1 MFKGHPKGLMV
12 LFFTEM
18 WERFGF
24 YTMLALFTLYMKHY
38 FGWDTEKSG
47 QVYGLYL
54 AFVYFTPLVGGFI
67 ADKFLGY
74 RKTINIGAAILMVGY
89 ALLAIPN
96 PTEMFFYMALAV
108 LVIGNGLFKANIS
121 VLVGNLYDTNSPL
134 KDAAYNIF
142 YMGIN
147 VGAFLAPIAA
157 SFLRNKAPLY
167 VKEWFGITVNG
178 FNLAFGAAAVGML
191 LSLVIFNIYKE
202 FYLDS
207 DRVKHEEASVN
218 GKEISP
224 EQEKER
230 IFALLVIFFIVI
242 FFWMAFHQNGF
253 ALTLFADESVRR
265 TVSLFGY
272 TISIPPELY
281 QVFNPLFILI
291 LTPVVVG
298 FFGYLAKKG
307 KEPST
312 PAKIGIGML
321 LTGFAFM
328 IMVGASLA
336 GGNLDNNSA
345 SPMWLISTYLVVTFG
360 ELCLSPMGLSFVSKV
375 APPRMKGL
383 MMGGWFVATAIGNYL
398 AGFVGRYYHVWPHSK
413 FFLLLSV
420 LAFVSFGLVMLSL
433 KKLNHATREEID

>member
-24 YTMLALFTLYMKHY
+24 YTMMALFTLYMDSY
-38 FGWDTEKSG
+38 FHWGPKKAG
-47 QVYGLYL
+47 QIYGLYL
-54 AFVYFTPLVGGFI
+54 AFVYFTPLIGGFI
-67 ADKFLGY
+67 ADRFLGY
-74 RKTINIGAAILMVGY
+74 RKTINIGAAILMIGY
-89 ALLAIPN
+89 ALLAVPN
-96 PTEMFFYMALAV
+96 PTEVFFYIALIV

-121 VLVGNLYDTNSPL
+121 VLVGNLYESNSPL

-147 VGAFLAPIAA
+147 IGAFLAPITA

-167 VKEWFGITVNG
+167 IKNWFGIAVNG
-178 FNLAFGAAAVGML
+178 FNLAFAAASIGMIF
-191 LSLVIFNIYKE
+191 SLIIFNKYKE
-202 FYLDS
+202 FYIAS
-207 DRVKHEEASVN
+207 NRIKHEESSVN
-218 GKEISP
+218 GKKISP

-230 IFALLVIFFIVI
+230 ILALLVIFFIVI
-242 FFWMAFHQNGF
+242 FFWMSFNQNGF
-253 ALTLFADESVRR
+253 ALTLFAKDSVRKN
-265 TVSLFGY
+265 VALLGFN
-272 TISIPPELY
+272 INIPPELY
-281 QVFNPLFILI
+281 QMFNPMFILI

-298 FFGYLAKKG
+298 LFGYLGSKG

-321 LTGFAFM
+321 LTGFAFL
-328 IMVGASLA
+328 IMVVASKL
-336 GGNLDNNSA
+336 GGNLDNNSV
-345 SPMWLISTYLVVTFG
+345 SPMWLISTYFIITFG

-383 MMGGWFVATAIGNYL
+383 MMGGWFVATSIGGYL
-398 AGFVGRYYHVWPHSK
+398 AGFVGRYYHDWPHSK

>member
-1 MFKGHPKGLMV
+1 
-12 LFFTEM
+12 
-18 WERFGF
+18 
-24 YTMLALFTLYMKHY
+24 
-38 FGWDTEKSG
+38 
-47 QVYGLYL
+47 
-54 AFVYFTPLVGGFI
+54 
-67 ADKFLGY
+67 
-74 RKTINIGAAILMVGY
+74 
-89 ALLAIPN
+89 
-96 PTEMFFYMALAV
+96 MFFYMALAV

-191 LSLVIFNIYKE
+191 LSLLIFNIYKE

>member
-1 MFKGHPKGLMV
+1 MFKGHPKGLIV

-47 QVYGLYL
+47 QIYGLYL
-54 AFVYFTPLVGGFI
+54 AFVYFTPLIGGFI
-67 ADKFLGY
+67 ADRFLGY
-74 RKTINIGAAILMVGY
+74 SKTINIGASVLLIGY
-89 ALLAIPN
+89 AMLSIPH
-96 PTEMFFYMALAV
+96 PSELFFYLSLIV
-108 LVIGNGLFKANIS
+108 LVLGNGLFKANIS
-121 VLVGNLYDTNSPL
+121 VLVGNLYDNNSPL

-147 VGAFLAPIAA
+147 VGAFLAPLVAG
-157 SFLRNKAPLY
+157 FLRNEAPDLIY
-167 VKEWFGITVNG
+167 EWIGIRVNG
-178 FNLAFGAAAVGML
+178 FNLAFGAASLGML
-191 LSLVIFNIYKE
+191 ISLIVFNVFKTY
-202 FYLDS
+202 YLDS
-207 DRVKHEEASVN
+207 DRVRHEDSMLN
-218 GKEISP
+218 GKQISP
-224 EQEKER
+224 EQERER

-265 TVSLFGY
+265 TVSIFGHVL
-272 TISIPPELY
+272 TIPPELY

-291 LTPVVVG
+291 LTPVIVG
-298 FFGYLAKKG
+298 TFGYLAKKG

-312 PAKIGIGML
+312 PAKIGLGML
-321 LTGFAFM
+321 LTGFAFL
-328 IMVGASLA
+328 IMVAASKA
-336 GGNLDNNSA
+336 GGNLDNNSV
-345 SPMWLISTYLVVTFG
+345 SPIWLVSTYFVVTLG

-398 AGFVGRYYHVWPHSK
+398 AGFVGRYYHVWPHSR

-420 LAFVSFGLVMLSL
+420 LAFASFGLVLLSL
-433 KKLNHATREEID
+433 KRLKHATREEID